1 MIRISL
7 LVTATLLAGGCLDS
21 IVSDPCEAGYS
32 LVDGVCVG
40 DPTTAGPMTP
50 ARGDR
55 ADAPGSP
62 LTPSTDTPKAPEGLN
77 PDVCSL
83 ATLSCNGACIDAE
96 TNPEH
101 CGTCDHACAS
111 GSCTAGICD

>member
-7 LVTATLLAGGCLDS
+7 LVTVALLAGGCLDS
-21 IVSDPCEAGYS
+21 IVNDPCEARYS

-40 DPTTAGPMTP
+40 DPTNAGPMTP

-55 ADAPGSP
+55 ADSP
-62 LTPSTDTPKAPEGLN
+62 DSPRTPSDNPTAPDGLN

-83 ATLSCNGACIDAE
+83 ATMSCDGACVDAQ
-96 TNPEH
+96 TSPDH
-101 CGTCDHACAS
+101 CGTCDNACAS
-111 GSCTAGICD
+111 GSCTAGVCD